1 MLRKLTS
8 EKTCVHFCNCLYIG
22 YIPFPEL
29 VWSNM
34 ITVCLA
40 VFAFMFVFVLFFLSL
55 LGSAWLTCAQLYLG
69 VNSPIACVALTLC
82 GNLHPSVHMDDV
94 DQYWLQVQL
103 YVHTSIGCKCF
114 FSLFTPLPLHF
125 NMTRPSLQWERSEEI
140 FARGRFKFWFY
151 IRGGYRFW
159 FFTHGRFEF

>member
-1 MLRKLTS
+1 MLRKFTS
-8 EKTCVHFCNCLYIG
+8 EETCVHFCNCLYIG

-29 VWSNM
+29 VWPNM

-94 DQYWLQVQL
+94 DQYWLQVRLCVHMHWLQVQL
-103 YVHTSIGCKCF
+103 YVHTCIGCKYNYTCTHA
-114 FSLFTPLPLHF
+114 FSANVSCTMWDVLL
-125 NMTRPSLQWERSEEI
+125 W
-140 FARGRFKFWFY
+140 
-151 IRGGYRFW
+151 GGG
-159 FFTHGRFEF
+159 TS